1 MWAYIDETGNTGN
14 HIFDPE
20 QPLFITAAFMT
31 KSNFDLVEKASMA
44 AIANKIGAMALHAN
58 ELGVAR
64 IETVAPDLRKVLK
77 RADPRF
83 FLSRLEKL
91 YLAAT
96 KVVDTYF
103 DQGENHAVPWH
114 VYWIRPMRLMLT
126 FKLARFVI
134 TEEIAQIVW
143 KCVTANSEATSKI
156 FFAEGARR
164 CSTE

>member
-20 QPLFITAAFMT
+20 QPLFHHCGVHDKVQFRPRGEGEHGRDRQQDRGHGAARERARR
-31 KSNFDLVEKASMA
+31 S
-44 AIANKIGAMALHAN
+44 
-58 ELGVAR
+58 R

-164 CSTE
+164 YSTE